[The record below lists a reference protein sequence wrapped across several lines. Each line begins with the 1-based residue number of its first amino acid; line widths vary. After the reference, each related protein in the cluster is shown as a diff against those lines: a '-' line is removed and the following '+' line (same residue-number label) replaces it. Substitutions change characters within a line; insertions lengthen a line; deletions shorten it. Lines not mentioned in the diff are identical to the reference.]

1 MDMSTVIGNV
11 QRSVQFINATTG
23 ASGADYG
30 SSLSAQ
36 HGTAEQGLRPRS
48 GSHAARRERGGRAR
62 GSPSHSQ
69 RSDNRMQNLQDL
81 EGIVETI
88 HDRLDTAERLI
99 RLQAQSIAH
108 LDETGQKNRAISK
121 SIHDDFIAYKTFITT
136 THGVIDNHVTEQVN
150 LLNAK
155 IESIHASF
163 AAYTDVIPTRIQVI
177 EDTLT
182 AMSMDRGPMPG
193 HEYGTLPP
201 PAPPG
206 IPGRQVPESF
216 TVHTPVQAGPEVPD
230 YIANDP

>member
-1 MDMSTVIGNV
+1 
-11 QRSVQFINATTG
+11 
-23 ASGADYG
+23 
-30 SSLSAQ
+30 
-36 HGTAEQGLRPRS
+36 
-48 GSHAARRERGGRAR
+48 
-62 GSPSHSQ
+62 
-69 RSDNRMQNLQDL
+69 MQNLQDL
-81 EGIVETI
+81 EGIVEAI

-108 LDETGQKNRAISK
+108 LDETNNANRAISK
-121 SIHDDFIAYKTFITT
+121 SIHDDFTAYKNFITG
-136 THGVIDNHVTEQVN
+136 THGIIDGHVTEQVN

-206 IPGRQVPESF
+206 FPARQVPESF
-216 TVHTPVQAGPEVPD
+216 TVHTPVQPGPEVPD
-230 YIANDP
+230 YVANDPWHRAIEARRAAIMEIENAERSQAQEGAAFPPGTDIPGNHGER